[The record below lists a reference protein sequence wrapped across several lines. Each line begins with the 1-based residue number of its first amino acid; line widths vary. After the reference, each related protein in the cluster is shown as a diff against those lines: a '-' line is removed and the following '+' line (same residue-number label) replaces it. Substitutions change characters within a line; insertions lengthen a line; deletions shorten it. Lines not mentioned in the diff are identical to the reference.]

1 MLMYN
6 LIEYSDNSSETLGI
20 SWQYYR
26 EELALNDADAF
37 TDFPDANNNSALSNF
52 KQKNIDQAGNNGKKM
67 LKKSTIKIFE

>member
-6 LIEYSDNSSETLGI
+6 LIEYRDNYSKTLKM

-26 EELALNDADAF
+26 EEPALDDAGAF

-52 KQKNIDQAGNNGKKM
+52 KQKRINQAGNNEKKRC
-67 LKKSTIKIFE
+67 